1 MTMIQTSDFNPW
13 EGIRNTSSHAYFAS
27 RRVDES
33 LNPQQ
38 RDLHWSLDETGG
50 PALLIGYNA
59 DERHTEPMPRFKG
72 IASGE
77 DKSRHLMLIALK
89 DPAMREAFL
98 KVCLDIVKVL
108 QTSPADQQRHA
119 TILRLERWAYFFQ
132 GKRSGLTEEEQ
143 KGLIAELVCLQR
155 IALRAVTP
163 KAALQSWTGPQR
175 AVHDFSF
182 GQTAIEVKS
191 NRGAGTPDITI
202 SSATQLSVNENE
214 KLFLY
219 VVEVNQE
226 PSQAEEHTLNDYIQQ
241 TRALLDSPLDALE
254 FDLKLSQ
261 IGFDDT
267 DDYSGTAWS
276 IGAIRQFTVPED
288 FPHIDESS
296 LDPAISDITYKVN
309 LNHCGTFEI
318 SEDALLETIGGGNA

>member
-1 MTMIQTSDFNPW
+1 MIQTSDFNPW
-13 EGIRNTSSHAYFAS
+13 EGIRSASSHAYFAS

-38 RDLHWSLDETGG
+38 RDLHWSLDEMGS
-50 PALLIGYNA
+50 PALLIGYDTN
-59 DERHTEPMPRFKG
+59 EQYINPMPRFKG

-77 DKSRHLMLIALK
+77 DCGRHLMVIALK
-89 DPAMREAFL
+89 DPAMSEAFL
-98 KVCLDIVKVL
+98 KVCLDIIKVL
-108 QTSPADQQRHA
+108 QTAPVNQQRNA

-132 GKRSGLTEEEQ
+132 GKRLGLTEEEQ
-143 KGLIAELVCLQR
+143 KGLIAELLCFQR
-155 IALRAVTP
+155 IALRSLTP
-163 KAALQSWTGPQR
+163 KAALQSWTGPQQ

-182 GQTAIEVKS
+182 GKTAIEVKS
-191 NRGAGTPDITI
+191 NRGAGTPTITI
-202 SSATQLSVNENE
+202 NSATQLSVNDNE
-214 KLFLY
+214 RLFLY

-226 PSQAEEHTLNDYIQQ
+226 PSRAEGHSLNDYVRQ

-261 IGFDDT
+261 IGFEET
-267 DDYSGTAWS
+267 DNYSGTAWS
-276 IGAIRQFTVPED
+276 IGAIRQFIVPEN

-296 LDPAISDITYKVN
+296 LDPAISSVTYKVN

-318 SEDALLETIGGGNA
+318 SEDALLKIVGGGNA